1 MQYLFVC
8 LLLTEKRLT
17 WAQHKIYCL
26 CKIEC
31 FNTMVARCQSPWAC
45 RSYKWCSR
53 RWMER
58 HREDLGHQQSC
69 TVLERYIHIHI
80 TYSGKIYDV
89 KAAHSKPNDLIT
101 WIFKRPRQTG
111 WLCLQVLYPCAQKC
125 CWTESDTATW
135 MDKQSHFR
143 NTATERSVLN
153 YSRHVLRHWRNTATN
168 TTNTATGR
176 FKHSRHVLRHWR
188 PPAHLPEI
196 DEAPPQVCSS
206 ACAQIWWL
214 EKSCSMEPWPSRW
227 LIVSIGKLRE
237 GSAFQ
242 NGCIFG
248 KVKRGGRGG
257 VNSCL
262 KIVRKF
268 ICYVGQSLS

>member
-1 MQYLFVC
+1 M
-8 LLLTEKRLT
+8 
-17 WAQHKIYCL
+17 A
-26 CKIEC
+26 
-31 FNTMVARCQSPWAC
+31 ARCQSPWAC

-58 HREDLGHQQSC
+58 RREGLGHRRSC

-125 CWTESDTATW
+125 CRTESDTATW

-168 TTNTATGR
+168 TKTQQRVDLNTHSMSWDTEGR
-176 FKHSRHVLRHWR
+176 QHTCPRSMKLHHKFAALPVHKYGDWR
-188 PPAHLPEI
+188 KAVQWNLGHP
-196 DEAPPQVCSS
+196 DG
-206 ACAQIWWL
+206 W
-214 EKSCSMEPWPSRW
+214 
-227 LIVSIGKLRE
+227 
-237 GSAFQ
+237 
-242 NGCIFG
+242 
-248 KVKRGGRGG
+248 
-257 VNSCL
+257 
-262 KIVRKF
+262 
-268 ICYVGQSLS
+268 